1 MRKRELLE
9 IPTIEFTPITLLFT
23 GGSNKCSGTG
33 GTGGNNGTAINLSI
47 EQGGVGNDEMP
58 PEPTVTP
65 ET

>member
-33 GTGGNNGTAINLSI
+33 TGTNTGGTAISLSDYN
-47 EQGGVGNDEMP
+47 GGGDTPMP
-58 PEPTVTP
+58 TEDTTDTP
-65 ET
+65 